1 MARGAADGYPTGRTS
16 LPRRVDDSRGGVS
29 YRAGVSTPALVRTV
43 VDRARRPSGWL
54 RPPLAADLALVL
66 GFGIFAVLVTVQAAR
81 AGSGQRR
88 LDWLAWGLLAVA
100 TVALVARRRRPAMV
114 VLVTSAAT
122 VASVGLGYPLGL
134 IWVAPLLALYT
145 AAAGGHRRLAVVAGG
160 MQAAVLVG
168 WALADPELGTPAQ
181 VAMAVLNVA
190 LAVATGEVSRGRRD
204 YLAEAE
210 RRAIEAE
217 RTREETAR
225 RRAGEERLR
234 LARDLHDITAH
245 TIAVIAIQA
254 GVAEEALAEGPEP
267 AREAVR
273 AIRAS
278 SRQALAELKATVVTL
293 REGEEAAP
301 PGPLPG
307 LDRLGELVAMA
318 QRGGVRVELA
328 VSGAT
333 RPLPPAVELTAY
345 RIAQE
350 ALTNVLRHAQATS
363 ATVGLRYARDA
374 LQVEVDDDGHRD
386 NGVESAS
393 GRPSE
398 DPDRQ
403 IRRSGHGLAVMAERA
418 AAIGGH
424 LEAGAKPAGGWRVH
438 AWLPLGED
446 GP

>member
-1 MARGAADGYPTGRTS
+1 M
-16 LPRRVDDSRGGVS
+16 DDSHTAVT
-29 YRAGVSTPALVRTV
+29 YRAGVSTPALVRSV
-43 VDRARRPSGWL
+43 MDRTRKSSGWL
-54 RPPLAADLALVL
+54 RRPLAADLGLLLV
-66 GFGIFAVLVTVQAAR
+66 FGVFAVSGAVESAR
-81 AGSGQRR
+81 AGGGERR
-88 LDWLAWGLLAVA
+88 LDWLAWVLVAVA
-100 TVALVARRRRPAMV
+100 AAALGARRRRPGIV
-114 VLVTSAAT
+114 LLVTSAVT
-122 VASVGLGYPLGL
+122 VVWVSLGYPLGL
-134 IWVAPLLALYT
+134 IWLAPLMALYT
-145 AAAGGHRRLAVVAGG
+145 AAATGRRALALLA
-160 MQAAVLVG
+160 AAVLAAALVV
-168 WALADPELGTPAQ
+168 WALLVRDLGTPAE
-181 VAMAVLNVA
+181 VGMSVLIIA
-190 LAVATGEVSRGRRD
+190 LAVATGEVARGRRD

-293 REGEEAAP
+293 REGEEAAT

-398 DPDRQ
+398 DSDRQ

-438 AWLPLGED
+438 AWLPLGEG

>member
-1 MARGAADGYPTGRTS
+1 
-16 LPRRVDDSRGGVS
+16 
-29 YRAGVSTPALVRTV
+29 

-66 GFGIFAVLVTVQAAR
+66 GFGIFAVLVTVQAAW

-160 MQAAVLVG
+160 MMAAVLVG

-293 REGEEAAP
+293 REGEEAAT

>member
-1 MARGAADGYPTGRTS
+1 
-16 LPRRVDDSRGGVS
+16 
-29 YRAGVSTPALVRTV
+29 
-43 VDRARRPSGWL
+43 VDRARRPPGWL
-54 RPPLAADLALVL
+54 RRPLAADLALVL

-100 TVALVARRRRPAMV
+100 TVALAARRRWPAMV

-122 VASVGLGYPLGL
+122 VTSVGLGYPLGL

-160 MQAAVLVG
+160 MMAAVLVG

-181 VAMAVLNVA
+181 VAMAVLNIA

-293 REGEEAAP
+293 REGEEAAT

-363 ATVGLRYARDA
+363 ATVDLRYARDA

-398 DPDRQ
+398 DSDRQ

-438 AWLPLGED
+438 AWLPLGEG

>member
-1 MARGAADGYPTGRTS
+1 
-16 LPRRVDDSRGGVS
+16 
-29 YRAGVSTPALVRTV
+29 

-160 MQAAVLVG
+160 MMAAVLVG

-293 REGEEAAP
+293 REGEEAAT

-398 DPDRQ
+398 DSDRQ

-438 AWLPLGED
+438 AWLPLGEG

>member
-1 MARGAADGYPTGRTS
+1 
-16 LPRRVDDSRGGVS
+16 
-29 YRAGVSTPALVRTV
+29 

-160 MQAAVLVG
+160 MMAAVLVG

-293 REGEEAAP
+293 REGEEAAT

-374 LQVEVDDDGHRD
+374 PQVEVDDDGHRD

-438 AWLPLGED
+438 AWLPLGEG

>member
-1 MARGAADGYPTGRTS
+1 
-16 LPRRVDDSRGGVS
+16 
-29 YRAGVSTPALVRTV
+29 
-43 VDRARRPSGWL
+43 
-54 RPPLAADLALVL
+54 
-66 GFGIFAVLVTVQAAR
+66 
-81 AGSGQRR
+81 
-88 LDWLAWGLLAVA
+88 
-100 TVALVARRRRPAMV
+100 VARRRRPAMV

-160 MQAAVLVG
+160 MMAAVLVG

-293 REGEEAAP
+293 REGEEAAT

>member
-1 MARGAADGYPTGRTS
+1 
-16 LPRRVDDSRGGVS
+16 
-29 YRAGVSTPALVRTV
+29 

-88 LDWLAWGLLAVA
+88 LAWGLLAVA

-160 MQAAVLVG
+160 MMAAVLVG

-293 REGEEAAP
+293 REGEEAAT

-398 DPDRQ
+398 DSDRQ

-438 AWLPLGED
+438 AWLPLGEG

>member
-1 MARGAADGYPTGRTS
+1 
-16 LPRRVDDSRGGVS
+16 
-29 YRAGVSTPALVRTV
+29 

-66 GFGIFAVLVTVQAAR
+66 GFGIFAVLVTVQAAW

-160 MQAAVLVG
+160 MMAAVLVG

-181 VAMAVLNVA
+181 VAMAVLRVA

-293 REGEEAAP
+293 REGEEAAT

>member
-1 MARGAADGYPTGRTS
+1 
-16 LPRRVDDSRGGVS
+16 
-29 YRAGVSTPALVRTV
+29 
-43 VDRARRPSGWL
+43 VDRARRPPGWL
-54 RPPLAADLALVL
+54 RRPLAADLALVL

-160 MQAAVLVG
+160 MMAAVLVG

-293 REGEEAAP
+293 REGEEAAT

-393 GRPSE
+393 GGPSE
-398 DPDRQ
+398 DSDRQ

-438 AWLPLGED
+438 AWLPLGEG

>member
-1 MARGAADGYPTGRTS
+1 
-16 LPRRVDDSRGGVS
+16 
-29 YRAGVSTPALVRTV
+29 

-160 MQAAVLVG
+160 MMAAVLVG

-293 REGEEAAP
+293 REGEEAAT